1 MKEHRGLTIKRS
13 YINRRSLFVFTVSL
27 FISVLTLPA
36 QSADNPQRFG
46 EWLADLRTEALAKG
60 ISQETLDEAFEGLKP
75 IPRVIELDRNQP
87 EFKLTFSEYLNR
99 VIPPSRVVRGRK
111 KFEDHQTLLGKIS
124 QRYGVQS
131 RFLVS
136 LWGIETDF
144 GRSTGGFPVIGAT
157 ATLAFDG
164 RRSRFFR
171 NELFH
176 ALHILESGHIA
187 ASKMKGSWAG
197 AMGQIQFMP
206 SSFQSFAVDYQGDG
220 RIDIWGDPGDIFAS
234 AANYLSRSGW
244 VAKQTWGR
252 EVRLP
257 KPFNQRLVRGKT
269 RMRLSDWQALSV
281 RRPNGQDLPRKP
293 DLMASV
299 VAPDGIDGKTFIVYD
314 NYRVILKWNASDF
327 FGLAVGILSDR
338 IVRR

>member
-1 MKEHRGLTIKRS
+1 MAKKRS
-13 YINRRSLFVFTVSL
+13 YVNKCFLFVLTVLLSV
-27 FISVLTLPA
+27 SVLTSPA

-46 EWLADLRTEALAKG
+46 EWLADFRTEALARG
-60 ISQETLDEAFEGLKP
+60 ISQATLDEAFDGLKP

-87 EFKLTFSEYLNR
+87 EFRLTFSEYLNR
-99 VIPPSRVVRGRK
+99 VIPPSRVIRGRK
-111 KFEDHQTLLGKIS
+111 KLRDHQTLLAEIS

-144 GRSTGGFPVIGAT
+144 GRYIGGFPVIGAT
-157 ATLAFDG
+157 ATLAYDG
-164 RRSRFFR
+164 RRSTFFR

-176 ALHILESGHIA
+176 ALRILENGHIA
-187 ASKMKGSWAG
+187 ASKMRGSWAG

-206 SSFQSFAVDYQGDG
+206 SSFQNFAVDYQGDG
-220 RIDIWGDPGDIFAS
+220 RIDIWGDPGDVFAS
-234 AANYLSRSGW
+234 AANYLSQSGW
-244 VAKQTWGR
+244 VSNQIWGR
-252 EVRLP
+252 KVRLP
-257 KPFNQRLVRGKT
+257 RPFNQRLVGGKT
-269 RMRLSDWQALSV
+269 RLRLSDWQALGV
-281 RRPNGQDLPRKP
+281 RRPNGKDLPRKP

-327 FGLAVGILSDR
+327 FGLAVGILADR

>member
-1 MKEHRGLTIKRS
+1 MAIKRS
-13 YINRRSLFVFTVSL
+13 YLNRRSLFIVTVSL
-27 FISVLTLPA
+27 FVSVLTSPA
-36 QSADNPQRFG
+36 QSADSPQRFG
-46 EWLADLRTEALAKG
+46 EWLADFRTEALAKG
-60 ISQETLDEAFEGLKP
+60 ISQPTLDEAFNGLKP
-75 IPRVIELDRNQP
+75 IRRVIELDRNQP
-87 EFKLTFSEYLNR
+87 EFTLTFSEYLNR
-99 VIPPSRVVRGRK
+99 VIPQSRVVRGRK
-111 KFEDHQTLLGKIS
+111 KFEEHRRLLAEIS

-157 ATLAFDG
+157 ATLAYDG
-164 RRSRFFR
+164 RRSKFFR
-171 NELFH
+171 NELLH
-176 ALHILESGHIA
+176 ALRILENGHIA
-187 ASKMKGSWAG
+187 ASEMKGSWAG

-206 SSFQSFAVDYQGDG
+206 SSFHNFAVDYHGDG
-220 RIDIWGDPGDIFAS
+220 RIDIWDDPGDVFAS
-234 AANYLSRSGW
+234 AANYLSKSGW
-244 VAKQTWGR
+244 VANQIWGR

-257 KPFNQRLVRGKT
+257 RPFNQRLAGGKT
-269 RMRLSDWQALSV
+269 RMRLSNWQALGV

-299 VAPDGIDGKTFIVYD
+299 VVPDGIEGKTFIVYN

-327 FGLAVGILSDR
+327 FGLAVGILADR